1 MGSVITGW
9 WSRLVAIWTGVY
21 IIFSITALFDR
32 GEYAARTFAGR
43 AGQGL
48 IILGFAAAAGA
59 GLVVRR
65 KAPRLAA
72 WLLVVGVG
80 LAGAWF
86 FWALLIPPAIALFIM
101 VSGVRTDEI
110 SFKRPELAGGT

>member
-9 WSRLVAIWTGVY
+9 WSWLVAIWTA
-21 IIFSITALFDR
+21 ALLFISVGSLFTD
-32 GEYAARTFAGR
+32 ESDLGR
-43 AGQGL
+43 VVGAL
-48 IILGFAAAAGA
+48 VILGFAAAAGG

-86 FWALLIPPAIALFIM
+86 FWAVFIPPAIALFIM
-101 VSGVRTDEI
+101 VSGVRTGEI
-110 SFKRPELAGGT
+110 SFKRPELVGGT

>member
-9 WSRLVAIWTGVY
+9 WSWLVAIWTVALLFISVAAG
-21 IIFSITALFDR
+21 FSDESDLGRVAGALV
-32 GEYAARTFAGR
+32 
-43 AGQGL
+43 
-48 IILGFAAAAGA
+48 ILGFAAAAGS

-65 KAPRLAA
+65 NAPRLAA

-86 FWALLIPPAIALFIM
+86 FWALLIPTAIALFVM

-110 SFKRPELAGGT
+110 RFKRPDLVGGT